1 MDTLRVGSSLS
12 EYLSLMWKT
21 ATSVGMFAGLQSR
34 ETSNRKGRKRFL
46 GDLAEP
52 FAPCAIKPL
61 SRLLRSR
68 PRITAYT
75 YCKLSCV
82 SFTAQRAFEQLPT
95 LTTPWVLKYIL
106 EACPAVLVLS
116 TIIPLTPPG

>member
-1 MDTLRVGSSLS
+1 VEDRNECGKVYGIAIRGKLL
-12 EYLSLMWKT
+12 T
-21 ATSVGMFAGLQSR
+21 AKDANV
-34 ETSNRKGRKRFL
+34 FL
-46 GDLAEP
+46 GDLAEL
-52 FAPCAIKPL
+52 FAPCAIKLL

-68 PRITAYT
+68 LRITAYT